1 LEYCL
6 LKLDVGDNEV
16 AEGGFIIMG
25 VHLLK
30 NIPYFSELTIEEMQN
45 LVASSQKQKYSR
57 RSTVLHKDDV
67 GDDTYLIMIGKVKV
81 IVAHADGKE
90 IILNILKAGDF
101 FGEMAVF
108 DNMPRS
114 ATVVAE
120 EDCELLIISRETITN
135 QIKRNPQ
142 IAFKML
148 ADMSRRLRDADE
160 QISGLAHLDA
170 KGRVAQTLLK
180 FSKESNMVTDE
191 GYQVFSKPPIKD
203 IAAMSGTSR
212 ETVSRLLS
220 ELSDKRIISLAQEY
234 IVVYDRFETEDED

>member
-1 LEYCL
+1 
-6 LKLDVGDNEV
+6 
-16 AEGGFIIMG
+16 MG
-25 VHLLK
+25 VHILK

-45 LVASSQKQKYSR
+45 LVASSQKRRYSR
-57 RSTVLHKDDV
+57 GSIVLHKDEV
-67 GDDTYLIMIGKVKV
+67 GDETYLIMTGKVKV
-81 IVAHADGKE
+81 IVTHTDGKE
-90 IILNILKAGDF
+90 IILNILKSGDF

-120 EDCELLIISRETITN
+120 EDCELLIISRENIEN

-142 IAFKML
+142 IAFKL
-148 ADMSRRLRDADE
+148 LSDMSRRLREAGE

-180 FSKESNMVTDE
+180 LLKEANMITDE
-191 GYQVFSKPPIKD
+191 GYKVFSKPSTKD
-203 IAAMSGTSR
+203 IAAMSGTSH

-220 ELSDKRIISLAQEY
+220 EFANKGIIGLTEEY
-234 IVVYDRFETEDED
+234 IVIYDRFETEDKPD